1 MQSESI
7 VVRIGSTEFGFTS
20 SVPRIRCTSPS
31 SSRFS
36 NIHINLDTY
45 MTHIHGPRMNLFK
58 TQNILNCETEE
69 VSISRSV
76 TLNQLSRKRKNTLNY
91 ILSVCS
97 A

>member
-1 MQSESI
+1 
-7 VVRIGSTEFGFTS
+7 
-20 SVPRIRCTSPS
+20 
-31 SSRFS
+31 
-36 NIHINLDTY
+36 

-58 TQNILNCETEE
+58 TQNVLNCETEE